1 MRAEMLDLAQ
11 VALGVDVGGPH
22 PNVRH
27 RVRGVERSADHGKKT
42 PPALFAPPPDRQF
55 VGRRPSDPTAFS

>member
-27 RVRGVERSADHGKKT
+27 RDRGVVAVTELTTSNLLSMAPVICHIKK
-42 PPALFAPPPDRQF
+42 DR
-55 VGRRPSDPTAFS
+55 